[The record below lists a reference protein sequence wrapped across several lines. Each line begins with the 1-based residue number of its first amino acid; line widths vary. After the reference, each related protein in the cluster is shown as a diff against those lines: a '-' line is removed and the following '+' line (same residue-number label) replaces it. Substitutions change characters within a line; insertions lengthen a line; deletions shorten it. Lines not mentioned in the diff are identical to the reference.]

1 MYATLALGIEDKT
14 TFVELMVNGV
24 RIRLPLT
31 TISDITLFSKRTYL
45 SHFNMKF
52 QNYVHH

>member
-1 MYATLALGIEDKT
+1 MYATLALGIEDKR